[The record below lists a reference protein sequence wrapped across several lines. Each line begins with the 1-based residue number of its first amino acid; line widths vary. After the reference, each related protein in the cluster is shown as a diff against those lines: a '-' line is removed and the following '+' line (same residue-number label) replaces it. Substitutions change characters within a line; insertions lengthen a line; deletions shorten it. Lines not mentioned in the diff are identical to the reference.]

1 MPIRTKEKGNRRK
14 KTKPE
19 VTHPTIFFFV
29 KHKEGLAGGTT
40 AAKTFP
46 PLGDRSGVA
55 DTGAPEE
62 AGARAAE
69 ELGIGSAEELSTKEL
84 NTGASEEAG
93 VETSEEL
100 VPDAR
105 LLQKDQN

>member
-1 MPIRTKEKGNRRK
+1 MGNRCK
-14 KTKPE
+14 EMKPE
-19 VTHPTIFFFV
+19 VTHSTIFFFV

-55 DTGAPEE
+55 DTRASEE
-62 AGARAAE
+62 AGAEAAE
-69 ELGIGSAEELSTKEL
+69 ELGIGSAEELGTKEL
-84 NTGASEEAG
+84 NTRASEEAG
-93 VETSEEL
+93 AETSEEL

-105 LLQKDQN
+105 LLQKDQD